1 MFRLNV
7 YTASGNEWSPT
18 GNMAYQ
24 LGTDLGGLAYTQLG
38 NGQTV
43 RLGDHVQLQ
52 IELKD
57 GVDMD
62 DFYE

>member
-1 MFRLNV
+1 
-7 YTASGNEWSPT
+7 
-18 GNMAYQ
+18 MAYQ

>member
-1 MFRLNV
+1 
-7 YTASGNEWSPT
+7 
-18 GNMAYQ
+18 MAYQ
-24 LGTDLGGLAYTQLG
+24 LGTDLGGLTYNQLG

-43 RLGDHVQLQ
+43 RLGDHVQLK

-57 GVDMD
+57 GIDMD